1 MYPTIAKFWRFLQT
15 MRRSFWAAMKYY
27 LHGLYIRTDEHHLFL
42 MAGGLAFS
50 VFVCIVPFVLVIFF
64 ILGSVLATVS
74 LEQQIDLLIQKA
86 IPYQSYANIVKE
98 IILSRVRELVRY
110 KHVYG
115 SVGVVGLVFAASGLF
130 SSMRTILNTIFKV
143 QIVKNEVVGKLRDFG
158 MVFLVLC
165 FFLVSITLF
174 PIFEAVKDATT
185 VDILKPFQLSFLQQY
200 VYAIFS
206 FLVMWGIF
214 YALYFFVPYGRF
226 HWRVLTWSS
235 LWAAIL
241 WEFAEQG
248 FGFYMTHFASVEAIY
263 GAYALL
269 VVVAF
274 WIYYACLTFVVAA
287 ELGQLYRERLD
298 GSG

>member
-1 MYPTIAKFWRFLQT
+1 MG
-15 MRRSFWAAMKYY
+15 
-27 LHGLYIRTDEHHLFL
+27 GLYIRTDEHHLFL

-50 VFVCIVPFVLVIFF
+50 VFVCIIPFVLVIFF
-64 ILGSVLATVS
+64 ILGSVLANVS
-74 LEQQIDLLIQKA
+74 LEQQVDLLIQQA
-86 IPYQSYANIVKE
+86 IPYKSYANFAKE
-98 IILSRVRELVRY
+98 IILSRVRELVQY

-115 SVGVVGLVFAASGLF
+115 SVGVLGLVFAASGLF

-143 QIVKNEVVGKLRDFG
+143 QIVKNEAVGKLRDFG

-165 FFLVSITLF
+165 FFLVSITMF

-185 VDILKPFQLSFLQQY
+185 VDTLKPFQMSFLQQY
-200 VYAIFS
+200 LYAIFS
-206 FLVMWGIF
+206 FLVMCGIF

-226 HWRVLTWSS
+226 HWRVLIWSS

-248 FGFYMTHFASVEAIY
+248 FGFYMTHFASMEEIY

-274 WIYYACLTFVVAA
+274 WIYYACLTFIVAA
-287 ELGQLYRERLD
+287 ELGQLYRERLE
-298 GSG
+298 GNGLMER